1 MCTKFLQIDTRG
13 KITYQIYARIYG
25 ALLLQNHSSRISF
38 PKLSIL
44 KDTGEAAVATTIF
57 ALIVGYG
64 LARFEIKKN
73 IFLKMKLKKDEAP
86 HFANESKA
94 R

>member
-25 ALLLQNHSSRISF
+25 ALLLQNYSSRISF

-73 IFLKMKLKKDEAP
+73 IFKNEVKKDEAP